1 MNFNVTFGYK
11 KKTKLF
17 DELEFNID
25 ENKITVVCGH
35 NGAGKTTLLKLVSGV
50 LPSNLKN
57 AKGWYVPASGGLI
70 QHFSLREHLNI
81 LKEKQNEK
89 TKILVDKAYELFS
102 IKDFENSRISKL
114 STGQGMLAAIIV
126 AIASNSDFILFDEPF
141 GSLDPTNAENLS
153 TLLKMLPKSGKTII
167 ITSHDLFLTAET
179 ADNVIFI
186 KNGQISWQSDNTK
199 ELDVEYLK
207 EMYRLYA

>member
-89 TKILVDKAYELFS
+89 TKILVDRAYELFS

-153 TLLKMLPKSGKTII
+153 TLLKMLSKSGKTII